1 MNTSLTA
8 LALKRAVTSKWLID
22 LSFTP
27 QYPVAIV
34 MFFTER
40 LCLRGFRPEDMENIV
55 KLETDPRVFPSYNTE
70 FWRPAKPD
78 LGELLKKRQYEGA
91 FWSAVVVT
99 REGNEFVGT
108 IGMHLQHDSPNRCPS
123 MFIGV
128 IPEQSGK
135 GYGEEMLRF
144 MLKHAFVELDMHK
157 VWLQV
162 FDGNSPAIKLYR
174 KW

>member
-1 MNTSLTA
+1 
-8 LALKRAVTSKWLID
+8 
-22 LSFTP
+22 
-27 QYPVAIV
+27 

-40 LCLRGFRPEDMENIV
+40 LCLRGFRPEDIKSLV
-55 KLETDPRVFPSYNTE
+55 KLETDPRVFPYYSPE

-78 LGELLKKRQYEGA
+78 LGETLKKRLYEETL
-91 FWSAVVVT
+91 WSAIVVT
-99 REGNEFVGT
+99 REGNEFVGS
-108 IGMHLQHDSPNRCPS
+108 IGMHLQGDSPNRNPS

-128 IPEQSGK
+128 IPEQGRK

-162 FDGNSPAIKLYR
+162 TDVNAPAIKLYK